1 MMKRLISFLL
11 ALVLFAGVLTVGAP
25 TVSAA
30 NDMKGSE
37 DLIELIKVFEGF
49 VEKPKGD
56 YGDNS
61 IIGYGTTCDPKDYP
75 NGITHEE
82 ADALLRSVLKNFESS
97 INSFA
102 RRKGV
107 KLSQQQ
113 FDALLS
119 FTYNVGAGWLSDNK
133 TSTLKTAVINGATG
147 NDILYAMTMWCTAGG
162 EILTSL
168 INRRLK
174 EANLYLNGVYS
185 NTVPSHYDYV
195 RFSSGMTG
203 AENTASIQG
212 YDSDKT
218 ASIRVEPTKSGYRF
232 LGWYTSASG
241 GEWVT
246 TLNASHAGRSLYGHW
261 QKNDATKGIVANY
274 KRVTTKSTPV
284 FDEQTKKAVKELK
297 AGTSV
302 TITADYMDA
311 NGIKWG
317 KTSDGWIDLAKT
329 RAPSETPTTSGDM
342 LKVTVN
348 TDGVNIRRGPGTNY
362 AKNGKANRGDV
373 LSITAIEKVGN
384 YLWGQ
389 FKNGWIRLDYTDY
402 DIVSSDTSVEDEKV
416 TATGIIV
423 NTDKLNVRNKP
434 GTSGTTVIAS
444 YSRGDAVTIT
454 LQQKVGSVLWGKTP
468 KGWISLRYVKL
479 DTDESEK
486 PEEGGT
492 ESKPTDKVVATG
504 VVIDC
509 TILKIRAGAGT
520 NFAQVGGLAAGTEV
534 VIYEIKG
541 TGERAWGRIDK
552 GWISL
557 RYVELGAD
565 NTEPET
571 KPEGDPIATGIIVDC
586 DTLRVRAGA
595 GTKYAE
601 VGRIAVGTKVEIYE
615 ITGRGSQRWGRIAK
629 GWISLTYVDLNE
641 STDEPDDTQKP
652 SGDPIHTGK
661 IVDCTTLRVRAG
673 AGTKYAEVGKVAKGE
688 KVAIYE
694 ITGKGTQRWARIA
707 QGWISMNYVELLDAE
722 EKPETKPEEKPEE
735 KPETKPEGGHTGKTQ
750 LGTIART
757 TELTIRAG
765 AGTNYD
771 KVGKLKRGDKVVIL
785 ETAKVGDATWGRID
799 KGWIHMYY
807 VDLDTTEI
815 PEGAVYKTVTTE
827 LRIRAGAG
835 TSYDKVGTYKKGD
848 IVLIYEQTTV
858 NKTVWGRTDKGW
870 ISLDYTK

>member
-185 NTVPSHYDYV
+185 NTVPAHYDYV
-195 RFSSGMTG
+195 RFNSGITG
-203 AENTASIQG
+203 ATGVASIQG
-212 YDSDKT
+212 YDSNKT

-284 FDEQTKKAVKELK
+284 FDEQTKKAVKEFK

-311 NGIKWG
+311 NGVKWG
-317 KTSDGWIDLAKT
+317 KTSDGWIDLSKT
-329 RAPSETPTTSGDM
+329 RAPDETAMTSGDII
-342 LKVTVN
+342 KVTVN
-348 TDGVNIRRGPGTNY
+348 TDGVNVRRGPGTNY
-362 AKNGKANRGDV
+362 AKNGKVNQGDV
-373 LSITAIEKVGN
+373 LSISAIEQVGN
-384 YLWGQ
+384 YFWGQ
-389 FKNGWIRLDYTDY
+389 FKNGWVRLDYTDY

-423 NTDKLNVRNKP
+423 DTDKLNVRNKP

-454 LQQKVGSVLWGKTP
+454 LQKKIGSTTWGKTP

-486 PEEGGT
+486 PDEGGT
-492 ESKPTDKVVATG
+492 EPKPTDKVVATG

-509 TILKIRAGAGT
+509 TVLRIRAGAGT
-520 NFAQVGGLAAGTEV
+520 NFKQVGGLAAGTEV

-586 DTLRVRAGA
+586 GTLRIRAGA

-601 VGRIAVGTKVEIYE
+601 VGRLAEGTKVNIYQM
-615 ITGRGSQRWGRIAK
+615 TGTGS
-629 GWISLTYVDLNE
+629 
-641 STDEPDDTQKP
+641 
-652 SGDPIHTGK
+652 
-661 IVDCTTLRVRAG
+661 
-673 AGTKYAEVGKVAKGE
+673 
-688 KVAIYE
+688 
-694 ITGKGTQRWARIA
+694 QRWARIA

-722 EKPETKPEEKPEE
+722 EKPEE
-735 KPETKPEGGHTGKTQ
+735 KPETKPEENPETKPEDGQTGKTQ

-757 TELTIRAG
+757 TELTIRGG

-771 KVGKLKRGDKVVIL
+771 KVGKLKKGTKVVIL

-815 PEGAVYKTVTTE
+815 PDGAVYKTVTTDM

-835 TSYDKVGTYKKGD
+835 TNYDRVGYYDKGD